1 MRGRHAALDDTLAI
15 FIVNVRS
22 LAKHGNYIVC
32 DYRCLT
38 KDGIWFT
45 ETEMKPSDYTSKM
58 DETID
63 KFLNLA
69 YACQDD
75 IVIMR

>member
-1 MRGRHAALDDTLAI
+1 MRGRHAALDDTLAM

-38 KDGIWFT
+38 KDGI
-45 ETEMKPSDYTSKM
+45 
-58 DETID
+58 
-63 KFLNLA
+63 
-69 YACQDD
+69 
-75 IVIMR
+75 